1 MKWVRGWAMR
11 SPNRTW
17 GPDSEEEQKVLHRIV
32 GTLHTRVSLGM
43 GRGKTLTK
51 VLPTDKMAQSVKVL
65 VATWGDWSS
74 TASSNMVKR
83 EAQLLQ
89 VIL

>member
-1 MKWVRGWAMR
+1 MRRGRRETCNMKWVRGWAMR

-43 GRGKTLTK
+43 GRGKLETMLRY
-51 VLPTDKMAQSVKVL
+51 
-65 VATWGDWSS
+65 G
-74 TASSNMVKR
+74 
-83 EAQLLQ
+83 
-89 VIL
+89 